1 MERDGCEP
9 TPPILQILRRAVA
22 EFDVADAFP
31 LRLLCRDTLRMV
43 GVLKKII
50 LKSEELLIM
59 AADPL
64 NECTVASNGS
74 VASNFPLLEAELA
87 DASEGCNLQPVG
99 GVMLRSLIL
108 LRRLVVKL
116 SEIEDEGVKA
126 VVENLC
132 RLDSAITTGRLATLH
147 AFAERV
153 RAATAEAFAVNMLLL
168 SRILSDFETELI
180 RINVAEIEYA
190 KFCLACPRSKVV
202 SLEAILAVE
211 HGGGET
217 PRRPNRRWL
226 WAELGLEED
235 GLELWSVQRL
245 RLEAHLPDVKRQVLF
260 QQRYAL
266 ACPGDKR
273 KFLAAMGYGRS
284 LKVALRADWP
294 VMARVPLHLKACEVC
309 IHYLAPTL

>member
-87 DASEGCNLQPVG
+87 DASDGCNLQPVG

-190 KFCLACPRSKVV
+190 KFCILLSRMRAN
-202 SLEAILAVE
+202 AINDCQWY
-211 HGGGET
+211 H
-217 PRRPNRRWL
+217 WI
-226 WAELGLEED
+226 
-235 GLELWSVQRL
+235 S
-245 RLEAHLPDVKRQVLF
+245 QVLYRLMCIIF
-260 QQRYAL
+260 ENFSPFVMPWLNFSDVSEAWHVRGA
-266 ACPGDKR
+266 KS
-273 KFLAAMGYGRS
+273 FL
-284 LKVALRADWP
+284 
-294 VMARVPLHLKACEVC
+294 
-309 IHYLAPTL
+309 